1 VWGQYTVRVPDDAHT
16 GPSATPSPRERVQ
29 AALQAAGVPTAVH
42 YPRPMHLQP
51 AYQRFAP
58 AAGCQV
64 AEQLARQVLSL
75 PMSPDLTEADQDR
88 VLAALKAALPTTQ
101 AMAARG
107 PHDTGA

>member
-1 VWGQYTVRVPDDAHT
+1 
-16 GPSATPSPRERVQ
+16 
-29 AALQAAGVPTAVH
+29 
-42 YPRPMHLQP
+42 MHLQP